1 MIILCVWL
9 WAFHFQLKHFS
20 FFVAVLTFL
29 SFLLQSSFWNY
40 SSEKKKVL
48 PDKQQFLLYWGKS
61 SHPPCSIYEKQ
72 LLQAFKTR
80 MSKSPMESYLAHIL
94 IIGSRVFLQEKELI
108 PHPAPF
114 RTAQLI
120 FAVSRELQGPFLCR
134 ETTSPLR

>member
-1 MIILCVWL
+1 MRMVVGVSFSTEAFLFLCCR
-9 WAFHFQLKHFS
+9 ANISQLLATV
-20 FFVAVLTFL
+20 FFLK
-29 SFLLQSSFWNY
+29 LLKW
-40 SSEKKKVL
+40 KKKVL